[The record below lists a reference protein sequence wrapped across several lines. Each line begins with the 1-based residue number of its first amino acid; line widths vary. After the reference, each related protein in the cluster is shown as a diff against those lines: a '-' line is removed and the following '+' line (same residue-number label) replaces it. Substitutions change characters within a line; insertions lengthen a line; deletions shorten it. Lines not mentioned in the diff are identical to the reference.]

1 MTFIAYGVN
10 HKTTPLEI
18 REKMVLSVD
27 KQCALLHD
35 LTQQPHIHGAML
47 LTTCNRTEIYC
58 DVEDLP
64 NATLSP
70 WLAEQWLPVSHDII
84 KQHTYCYKA
93 DEGVRHLMRVACGL
107 DSMVLGESQI
117 LGQMKQAYHHAHQI
131 GTLNP
136 SLQYV
141 FQHVFNASK
150 KIRSQTQIG
159 TNPVSIAFAAVHLM
173 RKLFLSQHIA
183 LSQAR
188 VLLIGAGDT
197 TTLVAKYL
205 QNQGVKHFCVASRNP
220 ENAQKLASSLSA
232 ETLMIHQLPEFL
244 SKADIVI
251 SATHCPLPFIGK
263 EMVEK
268 ALVDKKTPL
277 FIIDLAVPRDV
288 EANVGE
294 LEHVFLYNVDDL
306 QHIAQEGLEGRQQAV
321 FSAEQI
327 IEAEVNNYLAQ
338 ERTQQ
343 ASHTIRQYRRHAK
356 TIRENELLR
365 AKQQLANG
373 VSPETVLDEL
383 SHRIVRKLLHR
394 PSLKLRQ
401 AASEERHDWLE
412 YTTYLY
418 EE

>member
-10 HKTTPLEI
+10 HKMTPLEI
-18 REKMVLSVD
+18 REKMALSVD

-35 LTQQPHIHGAML
+35 LTQQPRVHGAML

-58 DVEDLP
+58 DVEETLD
-64 NATLSP
+64 ATLFSG
-70 WLAEQWLPVSHDII
+70 LAERWLPLSQDIL
-84 KQHTYCYKA
+84 QQYTYSYKA
-93 DEGVRHLMRVACGL
+93 DAGVRHLMRVACGL
-107 DSMVLGESQI
+107 DSMVLGEPQI
-117 LGQMKQAYHHAHQI
+117 LGQMKQAYHQAHQI
-131 GTLNP
+131 GTLNA
-136 SLQYV
+136 SL
-141 FQHVFNASK
+141 QHVFRHVFSATK
-150 KIRSQTQIG
+150 KIRTETQIG
-159 TNPVSIAFAAVHLM
+159 TNPISIAFAAVHLI
-173 RKLFLSQHIA
+173 RKLFLSQHLA
-183 LSQAR
+183 LNQAR
-188 VLLIGAGDT
+188 VLLIGSGDT

-220 ENAQKLASSLSA
+220 ENAQKLATSLSA
-232 ETLMIHQLPEFL
+232 ETLVIHQLPEFL

-263 EMVEK
+263 EMIQEGIK
-268 ALVDKKTPL
+268 DKKTPL
-277 FIIDLAVPRDV
+277 FILDLAVPRDV

-294 LEHVFLYNVDDL
+294 LENVFLYNVDDL

-343 ASHTIRQYRRHAK
+343 ASNTIRQYRRHAK
-356 TIRENELLR
+356 TIQASELLR

-373 VSPETVLDEL
+373 IAPELILNEF

-394 PSLKLRQ
+394 PSLKLRK
-401 AASEERHDWLE
+401 AASEKRQDWLE
-412 YTTYLY
+412 YTTFLY